1 MNWSERIQ
9 EFVTLWVVIDPLGTL
24 PVFFAATAML
34 DAAGRKR
41 AALLS
46 VFISFGVLVFF
57 ALAGHW
63 LLRAMDVS
71 IESFQIAGGIVLFL
85 FALTMIS
92 GSGHGNPDPQVE
104 TNPLDVAIYPLAIPS
119 IASPGAMLAAVVL
132 TDNARHNFPDRLMT
146 IATMAIVLGITLVIL
161 LAAGR
166 ISRIIGRGGGSIIS
180 RVMGMILAA
189 LAVDLILSASAKW
202 LNLPPI

>member
-9 EFVTLWVVIDPLGTL
+9 ELVTLWVVIDPLGTL
-24 PVFFAATAML
+24 PVFLTVTAML
-34 DAAGRKR
+34 DAASRRK
-41 AALLS
+41 AAIYS
-46 VFISFGVLVFF
+46 VAISFGVLVFF

-85 FALTMIS
+85 FALTMIH
-92 GSGHGNPDPQVE
+92 GTGHGDPHPQAE
-104 TNPLDVAIYPLAIPS
+104 TNPMDIAIYPLAMPS

-132 TDNARHNFPDRLMT
+132 TDNARHDFPDRLLT
-146 IATMAIVLGITLVIL
+146 IGMMAIVLAITLLIL
-161 LAAGR
+161 LAAGP
-166 ISRIIGRGGGSIIS
+166 ISKVIGRSGGSIIS

-202 LNLPPI
+202 LQLPPI

>member
-1 MNWSERIQ
+1 MNWAERIQ

-24 PVFFAATAML
+24 PVFLAVTTGFSAAQRKK
-34 DAAGRKR
+34 AAVL
-41 AALLS
+41 ATL
-46 VFISFGVLVFF
+46 ISFGVLVFF
-57 ALAGHW
+57 ALAGSW

-71 IESFQIAGGIVLFL
+71 IDSFQIAGGIVLFL
-85 FALTMIS
+85 FALTMIQ
-92 GSGHGNPDPQVE
+92 GKAHGDPHAPAELNPMEIAV
-104 TNPLDVAIYPLAIPS
+104 YPLAIPS

-132 TDNARHNFPDRLMT
+132 SDNARHDFPDRMMT
-146 IATMAIVLGITLVIL
+146 IATFSLVLLATLGIM

-166 ISRIIGRGGGSIIS
+166 LVNLIGRGGASIIS

-189 LAVDLILSASAKW
+189 MAVDLILSAAAKW